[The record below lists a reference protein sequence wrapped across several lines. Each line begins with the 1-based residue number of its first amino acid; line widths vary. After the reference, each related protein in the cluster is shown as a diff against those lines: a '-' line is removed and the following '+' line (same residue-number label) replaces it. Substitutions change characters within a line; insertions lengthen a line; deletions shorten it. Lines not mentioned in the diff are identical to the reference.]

1 MSSRRLELSRF
12 GRMINSERE
21 RGRKAEKVTSREEKG
36 GGDAARS
43 ITSHGDISRHFRF
56 HSPFTS
62 RGYETLFGGSEE
74 GGGGEGRWGGDRDE
88 NKEPSLE
95 N

>member
-1 MSSRRLELSRF
+1 MSSRSLELSRF

-21 RGRKAEKVTSREEKG
+21 RERERVTSREEKRR
-36 GGDAARS
+36 GDAARS

-62 RGYETLFGGSEE
+62 RGYETLFGGSK
-74 GGGGEGRWGGDRDE
+74 GGAEGEGAGDRDE
-88 NKEPSLE
+88 NKEASLE